1 MVNALTLWI
10 DRVIAH
16 NCSSFLS
23 INVYCWLGLLTNDN

>member
-23 INVYCWLGLLTNDN
+23 INVYMVG